1 MFQYFKI
8 LPKIAI
14 FVDTLT
20 MKNQK
25 FMKISDIFGKICDA
39 YRGPRRKFV
48 WFVTLAT
55 AVFLF
60 VWIVGPGNTV
70 IHWVNA
76 ALETRRQER
85 QIEQYRQLNSEM
97 ENRLDMLRNDQDTLE
112 KFAREQFRFA
122 VPGEDVYIVE

>member
-1 MFQYFKI
+1 
-8 LPKIAI
+8 
-14 FVDTLT
+14 
-20 MKNQK
+20 MK
-25 FMKISDIFGKICDA
+25 MSGIFGKIRDA

-55 AVFLF
+55 VVFLF

-70 IHWVNA
+70 IHWANA

-85 QIEQYRQLNSEM
+85 LIEQYQQQNAEM
-97 ENRLDMLRNDQDTLE
+97 EHRLNMLRNDQDTLE

-122 VPGEDVYIVE
+122 VPGEDVYIVED

>member
-1 MFQYFKI
+1 
-8 LPKIAI
+8 
-14 FVDTLT
+14 
-20 MKNQK
+20 
-25 FMKISDIFGKICDA
+25 MKISDISGKIKAA
-39 YRGPRRKFV
+39 YCGPRRKFV

-60 VWIVGPGNTV
+60 VWIVGPGNTI
-70 IHWVNA
+70 IHWVGA

-85 QIEQYRQLNSEM
+85 MIEQYRQINLEM
-97 ENRLDMLRNDQDTLE
+97 ENRLNMLRNDQDTLE